1 MNHQVPVLRPRR
13 TTPPTQ
19 AVKAAN
25 AAGFKG
31 GGLCLVMS
39 YSGMVSLCKVFGIIL
54 NQILKVA
61 IYKSVLNT
69 NTKTFMYFP
78 AFNGL
83 SPPKEALCLRSRQFI
98 NLL

>member
-39 YSGMVSLCKVFGIIL
+39 YSGMVSLCKVFGINSI
-54 NQILKVA
+54 K
-61 IYKSVLNT
+61 Y
-69 NTKTFMYFP
+69 
-78 AFNGL
+78 
-83 SPPKEALCLRSRQFI
+83 
-98 NLL
+98 